1 MDKDQK
7 PTLAEIATAA
17 RNRTKG
23 KKLNGNMWVVFTGPA
38 RSGRAGAEQLAK
50 ELEVGLLR
58 VDLDKVVSK
67 YIGETEKNLQK
78 LFKSAEERNAILF
91 FDEADSLFGKR
102 SEVKDAHDRYANI
115 GMNYLLQQIETY
127 GGIAALT
134 TRKKSNLDPG
144 FLRRCRFVMK
154 CR

>member
-1 MDKDQK
+1 MAKNQN
-7 PTLAEIATAA
+7 PTLTEIATAA

-23 KKLNGNMWVVFTGPA
+23 KKSNGNMWVVFTGPA
-38 RSGRAGAEQLAK
+38 RSGRTGAEQLAE

-58 VDLDKVVSK
+58 VDLHKVVSK
-67 YIGETEKNLQK
+67 YIGETEKNLHK
-78 LFKSAEERNAILF
+78 LFKSAEASNAILF

-102 SEVKDAHDRYANI
+102 GEVKDAHDRYANI

-134 TRKKSNLDPG
+134 TTKKSNLDPG

>member
-1 MDKDQK
+1 LKEQK
-7 PTLAEIATAA
+7 STLPEIAAAA
-17 RNRTKG
+17 RNLSKG
-23 KKLNGNMWVVFTGPA
+23 KKTTGNMWVVFTGPA
-38 RSGRAGAEQLAK
+38 RSAKVEAELLAR
-50 ELEVGLLR
+50 ELGVALLR

-67 YIGETEKNLQK
+67 YIGETEKNLRS
-78 LFKSAEERNAILF
+78 LFKSDEGHSAMLF

-115 GMNYLLQQIETY
+115 GMDYVLQLIESY
-127 GGIAALT
+127 DGLAVLT
-134 TRKKSNLDPG
+134 TKRKANLDQG